1 MRRLGTIRDAFLAG
15 LAVIGAVAT
24 TMLMLHVVAD
34 VAMRNLFNRPIPAT
48 YEIAVNYYMVAM
60 AFVPLAWLEKSGG
73 MVQVEVIN
81 GAMSPLMMRISDMLV
96 AVFSALIYATLAWV
110 TWRTAVRNTGIG
122 TFVLTNQI
130 RVPTWPAYW
139 LPPLGFGLAA
149 VACALRLLPAVKE
162 PRT

>member
-1 MRRLGTIRDAFLAG
+1 MRRLVTIRDAFLAA

-24 TMLMLHVVAD
+24 VMLMLHVFAD
-34 VAMRNLFNRPIPAT
+34 VVMRNLFNRPIPAT
-48 YEIAVNYYMVAM
+48 WEIAVNYYMVAM

-81 GAMSPLMMRISDMLV
+81 GALSPTMLRISDMLV
-96 AVFSALIYATLAWV
+96 AVFSAAVYATLAWV
-110 TWRTAVRNTGIG
+110 TWRVAMRNMATG

-139 LPPLGFGLAA
+139 LPPVGFALASLS
-149 VACALRLLPAVKE
+149 CLLRLLPAPKE
-162 PRT
+162 SPA